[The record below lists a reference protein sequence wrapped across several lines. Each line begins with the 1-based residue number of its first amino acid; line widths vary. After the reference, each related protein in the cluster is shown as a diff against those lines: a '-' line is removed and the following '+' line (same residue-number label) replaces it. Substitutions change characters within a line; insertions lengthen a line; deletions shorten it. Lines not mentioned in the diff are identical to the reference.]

1 MAWNQPGGQN
11 QNPWGKRPQQ
21 GGGDF
26 DRAFKDWQKR
36 FEGMFGGGKGG
47 GGATGATGGGI
58 PLPIIIGGALAL
70 WGLSGFY
77 QVNAPERGVV
87 QRFGKF
93 IETRPPGWGWR
104 MPWPIETVTKVNVS
118 NVNSLDTK
126 SRVLTADVNL
136 VELELS
142 VQYRLADAQQ
152 YLFGVRSPE
161 DTLREV
167 SESAIRE
174 VVGRSDLQPIL
185 SGGRQQVTE
194 RTRELIQRTMDQY
207 GTGIL
212 VTTVNL
218 TDVQVPEAVV
228 PSQRDANKAIA
239 DKERMIKEAEAYS
252 SGILPV
258 AEGAA
263 LRQAQDAAAYKAQV
277 TSIAEGEAARFSQL
291 AGQYAAA
298 PGVTRERL
306 YIETVEYV
314 LSRSRKVI
322 VDSKGAGGTN
332 NVMVLPIDRLL
343 ERRSDVEPA
352 VVTVRPESGESA
364 APATD
369 PRQRGER

>member
-142 VQYRLADAQQ
+142 VQYRLADARQ

-277 TSIAEGEAARFSQL
+277 TSIAEGEAARFLQL